1 MGLSGQT
8 TENTAANA
16 GELIGVKAILT
27 GKLVSYTKETTKK
40 RRKKGWLER
49 RVKI

>member
-8 TENTAANA
+8 TDNTAVNA

-27 GKLVSYTKETTKK
+27 GKLIVFQKQKNLLKK
-40 RRKKGWLER
+40 K
-49 RVKI
+49 